1 MKLKGE
7 TMEEMFNVWRCNMFD
22 DNILTDFV
30 ADFVA
35 FDDAKDFV
43 DYKASLGESFAVL
56 HLGEKI
62 Y

>member
-1 MKLKGE
+1 
-7 TMEEMFNVWRCNMFD
+7 MEEMFNVWRCNMFD